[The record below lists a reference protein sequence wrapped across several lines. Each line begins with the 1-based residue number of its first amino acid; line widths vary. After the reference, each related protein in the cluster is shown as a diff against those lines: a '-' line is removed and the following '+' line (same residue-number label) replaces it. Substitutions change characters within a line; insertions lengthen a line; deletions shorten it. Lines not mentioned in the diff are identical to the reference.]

1 MSEISERAFLYLEEP
16 KSQEFLLPE
25 LSPQEEFREFF
36 ELEDEGLAD
45 NFFDVEIVPNTT
57 TSKAVDD
64 FADLFVRPDPKM
76 VLSQGLKRKSLDWD
90 WKPLGK
96 RASSFSLPASERR
109 TSKTEFND
117 LAKQL
122 SFDFRLTEC
131 SDQNLE
137 MDQFIEMLKVE
148 GLGKEWE
155 NGLTGTTP
163 VTTVSD
169 KQKRSRWTEAEIRAL
184 WKGIEEFGNTWRA
197 IREKYLPDRTY
208 YQTKDKGRRLLA
220 AKGWVSSQEKK
231 ESRESFESAQ
241 KLAIK
246 INKGYSRKRR

>member
-1 MSEISERAFLYLEEP
+1 MSEVLERSFLYLEEP
-16 KSQEFLLPE
+16 KPQKFLLPE
-25 LSPQEEFREFF
+25 LSPQEEFGGFF

-64 FADLFVRPDPKM
+64 FADMFVHPDPKM

-90 WKPLGK
+90 SKPLGK
-96 RASSFSLPASERR
+96 RASSFSVPASERR
-109 TSKTEFND
+109 TPKTEFND

-122 SFDFRLTEC
+122 SFDIRLTEC
-131 SDQNLE
+131 S
-137 MDQFIEMLKVE
+137 DQFIEMLKVE
-148 GLGKEWE
+148 GLGREWE
-155 NGLTGTTP
+155 NGLTVTTP

-184 WKGIEEFGNTWRA
+184 WKGIEEFGNTWRE

-220 AKGWVSSQEKK
+220 AKGWVSSQERK

>member
-1 MSEISERAFLYLEEP
+1 MTEISERTFLYLEEP
-16 KSQEFLLPE
+16 KAQEFLLSE
-25 LSPQEEFREFF
+25 LSPQEEFRDFF
-36 ELEDEGLAD
+36 ELEDEGLAEKI
-45 NFFDVEIVPNTT
+45 FDVEIVPNTIT
-57 TSKAVDD
+57 GKAVDD
-64 FADLFVRPDPKM
+64 FADMFVPPEPKM
-76 VLSQGLKRKSLDWD
+76 ILSQGLKRKSLDWD
-90 WKPLGK
+90 SKPLGK

-109 TSKTEFND
+109 TPKTEFND

-122 SFDFRLTEC
+122 SFDFKLTEC
-131 SDQNLE
+131 S
-137 MDQFIEMLKVE
+137 DQFIEMLKVE

-155 NGLTGTTP
+155 NDLTVTTP

-197 IREKYLPDRTY
+197 IREKYLPGRTY

-220 AKGWVSSQEKK
+220 ARGWVSSQERK

-246 INKGYSRKRR
+246 INKGNSKKRR